1 MALFDLILN
10 QTLELQEVKDYV
22 ELFEPMFEALNVDLD
37 DYDWEMTDL
46 ESMQDLGCVRVF
58 ILGNLIFAAQ
68 DAGIFPYFMD
78 ADDFDFTDGV
88 HFDIANY
95 DDDKADEIRTAL
107 KEFEDKTGVEVSIEE

>member
-22 ELFEPMFEALNVDLD
+22 ETFEPMFEALGVDLE
-37 DYDWEMTDL
+37 DYDWEMFDL
-46 ESMQDLGCVRVF
+46 DSMQDLESVRVF
-58 ILGNLIFAAQ
+58 ILGNLIYAAQ
-68 DAGIFPYFMD
+68 DVDIFPIFMD

-95 DDDKADEIRTAL
+95 DDDEADEIRTAL
-107 KEFEDKTGVEVSIEE
+107 KEFEDKTGVKVSIEE